1 MTFKTKVN
9 TFFVS
14 GLLQVAVLVNAALG
28 LRTTLSGYNGGCIDI
43 DIDRYRDI
51 S

>member
-1 MTFKTKVN
+1 
-9 TFFVS
+9 
-14 GLLQVAVLVNAALG
+14 LVNAALG

-43 DIDRYRDI
+43 DRYRDI